1 MSLIFIFKSSIA
13 GIQIDIGFQKTEY
26 AVSESDGSVAPII
39 VVEGN
44 VSAPF
49 DVMITA
55 MNGTA
60 LCRLLEIIFFMIIP
74 I

>member
-1 MSLIFIFKSSIA
+1 MYGMHFIVVSSIA
-13 GIQIDIGFQKTEY
+13 GVQIEIRFEKTGY
-26 AVSESDGSVAPII
+26 AVSESYGSVAPII

-55 MNGTA
+55 RNGTA
-60 LCRLLEIIFFMIIP
+60 SGKSLMFYMVIIIE
-74 I
+74 

>member
-1 MSLIFIFKSSIA
+1 MHVSTDV
-13 GIQIDIGFQKTEY
+13 GVQIEIDFQKTDY
-26 AVSESDGSVAPII
+26 AVSESYGSVAPII

-55 MNGTA
+55 RNGTA
-60 LCRLLEIIFFMIIP
+60 SGKSLTVLAMHVAIIKE
-74 I
+74 